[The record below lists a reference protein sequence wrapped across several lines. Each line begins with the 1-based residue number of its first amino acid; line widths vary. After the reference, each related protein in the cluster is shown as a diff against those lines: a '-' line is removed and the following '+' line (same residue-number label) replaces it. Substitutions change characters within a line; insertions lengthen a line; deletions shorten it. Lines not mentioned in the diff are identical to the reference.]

1 VTTTVEHVWETFH
14 APLLHFIERRVAD
27 PAAAEDIRQDVFLK
41 VHARI
46 TTLQDEDKLPSW
58 LYQITRNAI
67 TDYYRQRRPELG
79 VPETLPAEE
88 AEDEREVERVLALS
102 VRLMLNDLPAIY
114 REALVLT
121 EYEGLTQ
128 KELAERL
135 GISLSGAKSRVQ
147 RARQMLKQMLLDCC
161 HFEFD
166 RRGAI
171 IDYQPRCDCCTQQD
185 CESGCSN

>member
-1 VTTTVEHVWETFH
+1 MTTTVEHVWKTFH
-14 APLLHFIERRVAD
+14 APLLHFIQRRVSD
-27 PAAAEDIRQDVFLK
+27 PATAEDIRQDVFLK

-46 TTLQDEDKLPSW
+46 ATLQDTDKLPGW

-67 TDYYRQRRPELG
+67 ADYYRERRPDIG

-102 VRLMLNDLPAIY
+102 VKMMLNDLPAIY
-114 REALVLT
+114 REALILT

-147 RARQMLKQMLLDCC
+147 RGRHMLKQMLLDCC

-171 IDYQPRCDCCTQQD
+171 IGYQPRCDCCAHGD
-185 CESGCSN
+185 CDC

>member
-1 VTTTVEHVWETFH
+1 MTTTVEHVWETFH
-14 APLLHFIERRVAD
+14 APLLRFIQGRVSD
-27 PAAAEDIRQDVFLK
+27 PAAAEDILQEVFLK
-41 VHARI
+41 VHGRI
-46 TTLQDEDKLPSW
+46 ATLQDTEKLASW

-67 TDYYRQRRPELG
+67 ADYYRERRPDIG
-79 VPETLPAEE
+79 VPETLALEPEL
-88 AEDEREVERVLALS
+88 DEREVERVLALT
-102 VRLMLNDLPAIY
+102 VKLMLNDLPDIY
-114 REALVLT
+114 RAALVLT

-171 IDYQPRCDCCTQQD
+171 IDYQPRCDCCAQQD
-185 CESGCSN
+185 CKSGCSN

>member
-1 VTTTVEHVWETFH
+1 MTTTVEQVWETFH
-14 APLLHFIERRVAD
+14 APLLHFIQRRVSD
-27 PAAAEDIRQDVFLK
+27 PATAEDIRQDVFLK

-46 TTLQDEDKLPSW
+46 TTLQNVDKLPSW

-67 TDYYRQRRPELG
+67 ADYYRQRRPELG

-88 AEDEREVERVLALS
+88 DEDEREVERVLALS
-102 VRLMLNDLPAIY
+102 VKIMLNDLPDIY

-171 IDYQPRCDCCTQQD
+171 SDYQPRCTCCAQQD
-185 CESGCSN
+185 CESGCSH

>member
-1 VTTTVEHVWETFH
+1 MTTTVEQAWDTFH
-14 APLLHFIERRVAD
+14 QPLLHFIQRRVPE
-27 PAAAEDIRQDVFLK
+27 PANAEDILQEVFLK

-46 TTLQDEDKLPSW
+46 ATLQDTDKLPAW

-67 TDYYRQRRPELG
+67 ADYYRQRRPDLG

-88 AEDEREVERVLALS
+88 DEDEREIERALALS
-102 VRLMLNDLPAIY
+102 VKIMLYALPDIY

-171 IDYQPRCDCCTQQD
+171 IDYQPRCDCCSRQE
-185 CESGCSN
+185 CEPGCVN

>member
-1 VTTTVEHVWETFH
+1 MTTTVEQVWETFH
-14 APLLHFIERRVAD
+14 APLLHFIQRRVSD
-27 PAAAEDIRQDVFLK
+27 PATAEDIRQDVFLK

-46 TTLQDEDKLPSW
+46 TTLQNVDKLPSW

-67 TDYYRQRRPELG
+67 ADYYRQRRPELG

-88 AEDEREVERVLALS
+88 DEDEREVERVLALS
-102 VRLMLNDLPAIY
+102 VKIMLNDLPDIY

-171 IDYQPRCDCCTQQD
+171 IDYQPRCTCCAQQD
-185 CESGCSN
+185 CESGCSH